1 VRKKSR
7 NLAVTL
13 LALTTVVAIAGENRD
28 LELTRP
34 IEIDPVR
41 AARSASE
48 RNGEAFEMRWKLG
61 GFLGALA
68 GLFVPNRGDALLTFV
83 PGDDGRE
90 RIALLITAPKR
101 KGDYYLYGAEIDL
114 ASGTTAA
121 VWSSYHFKG
130 KGKGRETEIHEPD
143 VIDLASG
150 IYHLRHNPPA
160 ETIRATLWS
169 DGDRYL
175 AEVEPLK
182 PERRKISGHK
192 LEVQGF
198 KVRGV
203 KNPGHEEFDATFTV
217 YFTRDGRATPVEI
230 LGKRGWVK
238 LRIEL
243 TEEQITRLGRPAS
256 STGS

>member
-1 VRKKSR
+1 MGSMFSANAAPLGEHSSRTRRTRLIRGLKSIVPPP
-7 NLAVTL
+7 LKSV
-13 LALTTVVAIAGENRD
+13 
-28 LELTRP
+28 P
-34 IEIDPVR
+34 
-41 AARSASE
+41 
-48 RNGEAFEMRWKLG
+48 
-61 GFLGALA
+61 ALA
-68 GLFVPNRGDALLTFV
+68 TEIVPRSGTDDGAHDRSDVVPRGDAEVGAGIDVV
-83 PGDDGRE
+83 PGHDV
-90 RIALLITAPKR
+90 AQ
-101 KGDYYLYGAEIDL
+101 
-114 ASGTTAA
+114 AA
-121 VWSSYHFKG
+121 VGDQDPRVIARDRVVVDSVPRDAHGGDLDRRTDVHSG
-130 KGKGRETEIHEPD
+130 AADQIVNHEPD

-175 AEVEPLK
+175 TEVEPLR